1 MINIIKPNL
10 RWNGSFSPL
19 NLANLRYAVMHH
31 MAHATWGYEDVHKYH
46 RDSNKWIGAG
56 YNYWIDFEGNIYELR
71 GLNQGAHVSGYNS
84 IALGIGFQGDF
95 TRQQMTDAQVK
106 AAGELLK
113 WLFGKVGRK
122 LEIVGHN
129 DLAATACPGGNFRMA
144 DVKAAA
150 EGGSVPAKQPNKP
163 ATPSKVVN
171 FNHGGSVVNLL
182 NHLNRPSSLEARKD
196 LAVEL
201 GIVQNRSQFT
211 GTAQQNARMI
221 QLIESGALNNPSTTP
236 SYVGRRVESI
246 HNGQLRFYSRP
257 SWNDRDV
264 AGTVNR
270 GIGFPTIVRKLKVGN
285 GEQYEVRN
293 SRGATYY
300 ITASPKYVRVV

>member
-1 MINIIKPNL
+1 MVNIIKPNL
-10 RWNGSFSPL
+10 RWNGKLSKL
-19 NLANLRYAVMHH
+19 NFARLTAIVMHH
-31 MAHATWGYEDVHKYH
+31 MAHPTWGYEDVHKHH
-46 RDSNKWIGAG
+46 RDTNGWVGAG
-56 YNYWIDFEGNIYELR
+56 YNFWIDFEGNIYELR
-71 GLNQGAHVSGYNS
+71 GFNQGAHCRGYNATT
-84 IALGIGFQGDF
+84 IGIGFQGDF
-95 TRQQMTDAQVK
+95 TRQKMSDEQVK
-106 AAGELLK
+106 AAIELVK
-113 WLFGKVGRK
+113 WINEQVKKELNV
-122 LEIVGHN
+122 VGHG
-129 DLAATACPGGNFRMA
+129 DLVATACPGQNFRMK
-144 DVKAAA
+144 DVKD
-150 EGGSVPAKQPNKP
+150 GLKGVKVPTKQPNKP

-257 SWNDRDV
+257 SWSDAHV

-285 GEQYEVRN
+285 GEQYEVKN